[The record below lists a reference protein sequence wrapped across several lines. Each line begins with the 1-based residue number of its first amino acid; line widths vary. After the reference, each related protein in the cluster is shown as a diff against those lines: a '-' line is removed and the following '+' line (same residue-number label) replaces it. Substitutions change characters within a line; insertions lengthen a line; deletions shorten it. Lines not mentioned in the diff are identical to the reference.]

1 MKYRTI
7 GVYRKSEGRA
17 VDRHARNKAICCGFG
32 LSSAGG
38 RWHTSG
44 VVDDQPEPVAGGPWT
59 AAERAAAIAL
69 YLRMLS
75 MHIRGEVPRQTELF
89 AAFAAEYPAR
99 TAKSIG
105 NKIYNISAC
114 FAALDLPYL
123 ENLTPRFNFQ
133 RQLLVDVQRA
143 ASENVDLLDELAR
156 LPSRRLGTAQ
166 LEMTG
171 DVVVDPPK
179 LTASAETFMG
189 RARIQRGPIDY
200 IGREQAN
207 AALGLAGEEWV
218 VAYERR
224 RLAEAGRADL
234 AKEVRHVSV
243 VDGDGAGYDV
253 RSFDPRSER
262 QRLIEVK
269 TTRSGIL
276 TPFYLTRNE
285 VEVSKAAPESFSLY
299 RVHCFGLRTRVYW
312 LDGSLDR
319 TCDLAAMSF
328 RALPKAQSA

>member
-1 MKYRTI
+1 
-7 GVYRKSEGRA
+7 
-17 VDRHARNKAICCGFG
+17 
-32 LSSAGG
+32 
-38 RWHTSG
+38 
-44 VVDDQPEPVAGGPWT
+44 
-59 AAERAAAIAL
+59 
-69 YLRMLS
+69 MLS
-75 MHIRGEVPRQTELF
+75 MHIRGDVPRQRELF
-89 AAFAAEYPAR
+89 EAFAAAFPAR
-99 TAKSIG
+99 NVNSIK
-105 NKIYNISAC
+105 NKIYNVSAC

-133 RQLLVDVQRA
+133 RELLDDVQTA
-143 ASENVDLLDELAR
+143 AAKNAELLDELAR
-156 LPSRRLGTAQ
+156 LPSRR
-166 LEMTG
+166 TG
-171 DVVVDPPK
+171 AAAVVPSSDALVTPPV
-179 LTASAETFMG
+179 LTADAARFMG
-189 RARIQRGPIDY
+189 RARIQRGPIDF

-285 VEVSKAAPESFSLY
+285 VDVSKAAPESFSLY

>member
-1 MKYRTI
+1 MSAPAYLHSCLAFHLPWGDGILQPVADDEPEPTA
-7 GVYRKSEGRA
+7 GRA
-17 VDRHARNKAICCGFG
+17 
-32 LSSAGG
+32 
-38 RWHTSG
+38 
-44 VVDDQPEPVAGGPWT
+44 WT
-59 AAERAAAIAL
+59 AVERAAAIEL

-75 MHIRGEVPRQTELF
+75 MHIRGKVPRQTKLF
-89 AAFAAEYPAR
+89 EAFSAEFPAR
-99 TAKSIG
+99 TKKSIG

-143 ASENVDLLDELAR
+143 AAENIALFDELAG
-156 LPSRRLGTAQ
+156 LPSRRLGSAS
-166 LEMTG
+166 L
-171 DVVVDPPK
+171 DDSSKAVVDPPK
-179 LTASAETFMG
+179 LTASAKSFM
-189 RARIQRGPIDY
+189 RKARIQRGPIDY

-224 RLAEAGRADL
+224 RLADAGRADL

-243 VDGDGAGYDV
+243 LDGDGAGFDV

-262 QRLIEVK
+262 ERLIEVK

-285 VEVSKAAPESFSLY
+285 FEVSKARHDCFSLY
-299 RVHCFGLRTRVYW
+299 RVHCFGDRTRVYW
-312 LDGSLDR
+312 LDGALDK

-328 RALPKAQSA
+328 RALPRAQSA